1 VLVETHEIEA
11 VVNQLKLTVDPDMLK
26 NMQDPEIA
34 NGKSSTAG
42 SILEGY
48 NGDQEED
55 PEIIEKAIQV
65 VKESK
70 KGSTSLIQRK
80 LGL

>member
-1 VLVETHEIEA
+1 M
-11 VVNQLKLTVDPDMLK
+11 NKLKLTVDPDMLK

-34 NGKSSTAG
+34 NGKSATAG

-48 NGDQEED
+48 DGDQEED
-55 PEIIEKAIQV
+55 PEIIERAIQV

-80 LGL
+80 LSL

>member
-1 VLVETHEIEA
+1 VFVETHEIES
-11 VVNQLKLTVDPDMLK
+11 VVNELKLTVDPDMLK

-34 NGKSSTAG
+34 NGKSTTAG
-42 SILEGY
+42 SIMEGY
-48 NGDQEED
+48 EGEQDEN

-80 LGL
+80 L